1 MKKDEPYLRHI
12 LDAISDI
19 EKFTKGLSKESFLKN
34 REKQYAVIRAMEIIG
49 EAAKN
54 VSPQLRAKYPQI
66 PWKTAAGMRDKL
78 IHGYFGVNLERVWQ
92 VIEDNLP
99 EFKKQIV
106 AILEHLANL

>member
-19 EKFTKGLSKESFLKN
+19 EKFTKDISKDSFLQN

-54 VSPQLRAKYPQI
+54 VSPRLRTKYPQI

-92 VIEDNLP
+92 VIVDNLP
-99 EFKKQIV
+99 DFKNQIRT
-106 AILEHLANL
+106 ILEHIDNP

>member
-66 PWKTAAGMRDKL
+66 P
-78 IHGYFGVNLERVWQ
+78 Q
-92 VIEDNLP
+92 
-99 EFKKQIV
+99 
-106 AILEHLANL
+106 AIS